1 MYFRHEASKEMHA
14 PGLFLHITP
23 EECSVAVGI
32 WRPNK
37 QTLNKIREAIVM
49 DDQAWLA
56 ARNNQAFNKCFSLR
70 GDWLKN
76 SPWGFARDL
85 PLIDDI
91 KRKDFMAVAKL
102 DKEVVV
108 GKALDVQVLADFETG
123 GAFVSFLCKAL
134 GLRY

>member
-91 KRKDFMAVAKL
+91 KRKDFMAVAK
-102 DKEVVV
+102 
-108 GKALDVQVLADFETG
+108 TG
-123 GAFVSFLCKAL
+123 QRGRGGQGTGCPGAGGF
-134 GLRY
+134 